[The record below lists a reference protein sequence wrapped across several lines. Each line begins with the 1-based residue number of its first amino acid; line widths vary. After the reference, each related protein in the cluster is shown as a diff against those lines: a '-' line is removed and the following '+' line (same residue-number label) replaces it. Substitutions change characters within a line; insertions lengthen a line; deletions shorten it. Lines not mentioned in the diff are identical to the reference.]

1 MENTE
6 MKTSHTKEDIQEKW
20 WLLTGSLRP
29 SIDLC
34 KTWDVPSSN
43 KMRTCTVAAEAAL
56 AAAAAAW
63 AAAAAASFA
72 FLEEPPFTTSGILGG
87 NALSTKAYLSRQ
99 VSHAKSFPVPESTT
113 DQSLAL

>member
-1 MENTE
+1 MQ
-6 MKTSHTKEDIQEKW
+6 TSHKRGYKGEVVTDRF
-20 WLLTGSLRP
+20 T
-29 SIDLC
+29 
-34 KTWDVPSSN
+34 TWDVPSSN

-56 AAAAAAW
+56 

-87 NALSTKAYLSRQ
+87 NALSAKAYLSRQ
-99 VSHAKSFPVPESTT
+99 VSQAKSFPVPELTT